1 MKIELNKIYVDGNGD
16 PIVIYGKKGSNFYGL
31 DVKNH
36 EVYTYDEQGKCN
48 LLLIHGIAS
57 CTEYDLLFEYDK
69 VPADF
74 AVQKGI
80 ILKDS
85 QGWRVWLKA
94 NIQGLPYPL
103 IGMYVD
109 RINEQAMYKETEKF
123 TIAKDNEIEDLNLDD
138 VLMAK
143 FKQYWGEL

>member
-36 EVYTYDEQGKCN
+36 EVHTYDEQGKHN
-48 LLLIHGIAS
+48 LR
-57 CTEYDLLFEYDK
+57 TEYNLLFEYNNVSPDL
-69 VPADF
+69 

-85 QGWRVWLKA
+85 QGQRVWLKA
-94 NIQGLPYPL
+94 NIKSLPYPL
-103 IGMYVD
+103 IGMLVD
-109 RINEQAMYKETEKF
+109 EIQQQVMYKADEKF
-123 TIAKDNEIEDLNLDD
+123 TIAFDNEIDDYELILPIRGLFDL
-138 VLMAK
+138 
-143 FKQYWGEL
+143 YWRSEKC

>member
-36 EVYTYDEQGKCN
+36 EVYTYDEQGKRN
-48 LLLIHGIAS
+48 L
-57 CTEYDLLFEYDK
+57 CTEYDLLFEYDN

-74 AVQKGI
+74 AVQEGI

-103 IGMYVD
+103 IGMFVD
-109 RINEQAMYKETEKF
+109 EVQKQVMYKADEKF
-123 TIAKDNEIEDLNLDD
+123 TIAFDNEIDDYELILPIRGLFDL
-138 VLMAK
+138 
-143 FKQYWGEL
+143 YWRCEK